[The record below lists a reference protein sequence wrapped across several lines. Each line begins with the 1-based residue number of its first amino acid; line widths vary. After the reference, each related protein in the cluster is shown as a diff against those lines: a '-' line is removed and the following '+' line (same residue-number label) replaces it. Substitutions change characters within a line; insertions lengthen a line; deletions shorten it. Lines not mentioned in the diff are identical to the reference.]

1 MEITTTTL
9 VIAIF
14 VVMLF
19 LIVWL
24 LIENVRLRRISPE
37 EKEKMLKASADH
49 VVHLVE
55 DLEIVRK
62 LQYEKACKEELM
74 TEIHDLF
81 FFREL
86 VYPKKVKEHLVNKLN
101 ALKEETYNV
110 EEAKQ
115 LASMY
120 EKILADVNERWLE
133 DDVVKG

>member
-1 MEITTTTL
+1 MTFLWIGIVL
-9 VIAIF
+9 AVIFIAI
-14 VVMLF
+14 
-19 LIVWL
+19 L
-24 LIENVRLRRISPE
+24 LVENARLRRISPE
-37 EKEKMLKASADH
+37 EKEKMLKASTDH

-86 VYPKKVKEHLVNKLN
+86 VYPKNVKKHLESKLN
-101 ALKEETYNV
+101 ALKEQKYDV

-115 LASMY
+115 KISMY
-120 EKILADVNERWLE
+120 EEILDGIKHHHLERLDIE
-133 DDVVKG
+133 K

>member
-19 LIVWL
+19 LVVWL
-24 LIENVRLRRISPE
+24 LIENVHLRRISPE
-37 EKEKMLKASADH
+37 EKEKMLEASADH

-62 LQYEKACKEELM
+62 LRYEKACKEELM
-74 TEIHDLF
+74 AEIHDLF

-86 VYPKKVKEHLVNKLN
+86 VYPKNVKKHLENKLD
-101 ALKEETYNV
+101 ALKEQTYNV

-115 LASMY
+115 KISMY
-120 EKILADVNERWLE
+120 EEILAGIRHHYLERLDIE
-133 DDVVKG
+133 K

>member
-1 MEITTTTL
+1 MTFLWIGIVLAVIFIAVLL
-9 VIAIF
+9 V
-14 VVMLF
+14 
-19 LIVWL
+19 
-24 LIENVRLRRISPE
+24 ENARLRRISPE
-37 EKEKMLKASADH
+37 EEEKMLKASTDH

-86 VYPKKVKEHLVNKLN
+86 VYPKNVKKHLESKLN
-101 ALKEETYNV
+101 ALKEQKYDV

-115 LASMY
+115 KISMY
-120 EKILADVNERWLE
+120 EEILAGIKHHHLERLDIE
-133 DDVVKG
+133 K

>member
-37 EKEKMLKASADH
+37 EKEKMLKASTDH

-86 VYPKKVKEHLVNKLN
+86 VYPKNVKKHLENKLD
-101 ALKEETYNV
+101 ALKEQTYNV

-115 LASMY
+115 KISMY
-120 EKILADVNERWLE
+120 EEILAGIRHHYLERLDIE
-133 DDVVKG
+133 K

>member
-1 MEITTTTL
+1 MTFLWIGIVL
-9 VIAIF
+9 AVI
-14 VVMLF
+14 
-19 LIVWL
+19 LIAVL
-24 LIENVRLRRISPE
+24 LIENVRLSRISLE
-37 EKEKMLKASADH
+37 EKEKMLKASTDH

-86 VYPKKVKEHLVNKLN
+86 VYPKNVKKHLESKLN
-101 ALKEETYNV
+101 ALKEQKYDV

-115 LASMY
+115 KISMY
-120 EKILADVNERWLE
+120 EEILADIREYWLE
-133 DDVVKG
+133 DETSKNEKN